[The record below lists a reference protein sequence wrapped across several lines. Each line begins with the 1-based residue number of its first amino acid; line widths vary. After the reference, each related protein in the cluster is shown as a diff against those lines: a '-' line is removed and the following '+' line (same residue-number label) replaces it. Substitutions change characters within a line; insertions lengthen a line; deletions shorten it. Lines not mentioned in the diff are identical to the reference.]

1 MDKDNNE
8 IDTINKDS
16 NNNDNSGNNNSNNNN
31 NGGYEDICYLCHR
44 SESKAG
50 TIIKLP
56 NNINICADCMQKTFN
71 QINTNGMNLFID
83 MPNMENIQNM
93 YRNKQSI
100 KR

>member
-8 IDTINKDS
+8 IDTTNKDS

-56 NNINICADCMQKTFN
+56 NNINICADCMQKTFDTLN
-71 QINTNGMNLFID
+71 SGSDDFMKMSGIPGMPGIPPGVQRIL
-83 MPNMENIQNM
+83 
-93 YRNKQSI
+93 K
-100 KR
+100 